1 MQRIDRMLRH
11 LVDQDTARTNA
22 AQACADLRK
31 RRAEQDD
38 VDAYLVALA
47 RTLGE

>member
-1 MQRIDRMLRH
+1 MERIDRALKH
-11 LVDQDTARTNA
+11 LVDQSTARANA

-47 RTLGE
+47 LARP